1 VPTRRR
7 RSSRTTR
14 ALLAGALVLLAL
26 TTACAPGDRPEPASG
41 PAAPGPSRTQTTVSV
56 QGSQLLVNGT
66 PSTLFGFRVA
76 SAAMRD
82 DWTDELIAQFD
93 TWRDNG
99 VNSFILWLQGS
110 SGGYTRVFT
119 RDGSDVD
126 QEESEVTSI
135 VGFGD
140 DHDNSENG
148 STTGAEVVERT
159 KRIIEAADER
169 GMVVIVGLFYQG
181 AVDDG
186 DPETLTN
193 AARTAATAFKDYGNV
208 IFNVF
213 NEPDTGD
220 SLTSEDNLEDYLRAV
235 KEAAPGRLVGTGTV
249 DTDDSAEIAE
259 MDEVDVLMH
268 DAGANGDEAIDAFET
283 LKDRTDKPI
292 INIESFG
299 GSGQGFMDDS
309 TRSVAA
315 PEGYY
320 LDFGESRRIFGALR
334 DEDYQSDN
342 GSVAGKDSY
351 RRLIDHVGQDQGKQI
366 HLMVHLAGWFQ
377 GASRVG
383 SPDDLG
389 EPGTPG
395 RWNNT
400 FQVGP
405 GAADGTPENP
415 GIAWILEQIKAN
427 AR

>member
-1 VPTRRR
+1 MTRS
-7 RSSRTTR
+7 RSAW
-14 ALLAGALVLLAL
+14 ALLSSVLVLLGL
-26 TTACAPGDRPEPASG
+26 TAACGPASRTE
-41 PAAPGPSRTQTTVSV
+41 PGPGPGGQSQTTVSV
-56 QGSQLLVNGT
+56 QGSQILVNGT

-82 DWTDELIAQFD
+82 DWTDELIDQLD
-93 TWRDNG
+93 TWRDHG

-119 RDGSDVD
+119 RDGTDVE
-126 QEESEVTSI
+126 QKPSKVTSI

-148 STTGAEVVERT
+148 ETTGTEVIERT
-159 KRIIEAADER
+159 RRIIEAADAR
-169 GMVVIVGLFYQG
+169 GMVVIVGLFYQS
-181 AVDDG
+181 AVEDS

-193 AARTAATAFKDYGNV
+193 AARTAATAFRDYGNV

-213 NEPDTGD
+213 NEPDTSD
-220 SLTSEDNLEDYLRAV
+220 SLSSEDNLQEYLSAV

-249 DTDDSAEIAE
+249 DTHDSAEIAE
-259 MDEVDVLMH
+259 LNEVDVLMH
-268 DAGANGDEAIDAFET
+268 DAGSNADEAIDAFEE
-283 LKDRTDKPI
+283 LKNQTSKPI

-299 GSGQGFMDDS
+299 GSGQGFVDDP
-309 TRSVAA
+309 TKSVNA

-320 LDFGESRRIFGALR
+320 VDFPEWRRVFGALR
-334 DEDYQSDN
+334 DEDYQSEN

-351 RRLIDHVGQDQGKQI
+351 RRLIDHVGQDPGQQI

-389 EPGTPG
+389 DPGTPD
-395 RWNNT
+395 RWNND
-400 FQVGP
+400 FEVGP
-405 GAADGTPENP
+405 GTADGTPENP
-415 GIAWILEQIKAN
+415 GIGWILERIKAN
-427 AR
+427 SR